1 MLLTSDDGASVE
13 LRIAGYECPDVD
25 LTDEAD
31 PEWELNWLVV
41 EGRARTADGV
51 TWSFAEPILTTWEAR
66 RLGVWLHA
74 VVRGRIRRYRRRR
87 NGMLTF
93 TEPNLGFALRRHDGA
108 DVVLRVRLGHESGP
122 TGASRP
128 SRHRDADVTLHLA
141 TGALRDAVTVWER
154 ELSAY
159 PRR

>member
-25 LTDEAD
+25 LPDDAD
-31 PEWELNWLVV
+31 PEWDLNWLVV
-41 EGRARTADGV
+41 EGRGRTADGD
-51 TWSFAEPILTTWEAR
+51 TWSITEPILTTWEAR
-66 RLGVWLHA
+66 QLAVWLRV

-93 TEPNLGFALRRHDGA
+93 TEPNLAFALRRHDGE
-108 DVVLRVRLGHESGP
+108 DVVLRVRVGH
-122 TGASRP
+122 A
-128 SRHRDADVTLHLA
+128 AVALHLTTA
-141 TGALRDAVTVWER
+141 ALRGALADWER